1 MCVVV
6 RQRTVDMYRR
16 FLWDTCLGGD
26 EVNWESG
33 RKAERVEDPFP
44 MPNGSIIQDLVLKNK
59 NIQIQN
65 SKLIIRFRVPD
76 SRCQMPNFGESTES
90 LDDGLR

>member
-6 RQRTVDMYRR
+6 RQQTVDMYRR

-33 RKAERVEDPFP
+33 RKAERVEDPFLI
-44 MPNGSIIQDLVLKNK
+44 PNGSIIQDLGLKFKIANSASDSGY
-59 NIQIQN
+59 QI
-65 SKLIIRFRVPD
+65 SD
-76 SRCQMPNFGESTES
+76 SRFQMPIFGESTES
-90 LDDGLR
+90 LYDGSS

>member
-1 MCVVV
+1 MVV

-33 RKAERVEDPFP
+33 RKAERVDDPFLI
-44 MPNGSIIQDLVLKNK
+44 PNGSIIQDLGLKN
-59 NIQIQN
+59 Q
-65 SKLIIRFRVPD
+65 
-76 SRCQMPNFGESTES
+76 
-90 LDDGLR
+90 

>member
-16 FLWDTCLGGD
+16 FLWIHLGGD

-44 MPNGSIIQDLVLKNK
+44 MPNGSIFQDLGLKN
-59 NIQIQN
+59 Q
-65 SKLIIRFRVPD
+65 
-76 SRCQMPNFGESTES
+76 
-90 LDDGLR
+90 